1 MSGTNKIDPF
11 VLEVFFAKYE
21 FVAEHLL
28 CCSDAESITMKDLL
42 ALGDEEALNLWDN
55 LSLGY
60 TECKGLPQL
69 RAECAK
75 DHPGLDPECTLCF
88 AGAEEGIYCTFKTL
102 LEPSDHAIVV
112 TPCYQSL
119 LSIPDSLCHTSSLD
133 LTHSDGWSLDLTALR
148 ALIRPGVSKLI
159 VVNFPHNPTGTI
171 ISLAQQGELIAV
183 AREFGLWLFCDEVY
197 RGVERDPTA
206 LLPTIASVY
215 EKGIS
220 LGAVSKVYGLA
231 GLRLG
236 WICCSDQSLI
246 SQVADNKHYLSI
258 CNSAPSEI
266 LSLIA
271 MRSRATVIGRIQGI
285 IKANEQYLATF
296 MGRYPHLLSWTAPQG
311 GCCGFMKMHLP
322 EGVDLSAVA
331 ERLVNEHG
339 VLILPGDNFPIT
351 DKASKVLSQH
361 FRIGLGR
368 ANFPSVLDAFET
380 ALPRVLQDMGVDFG
394 QMFAQ

>member
-1 MSGTNKIDPF
+1 
-11 VLEVFFAKYE
+11 
-21 FVAEHLL
+21 
-28 CCSDAESITMKDLL
+28 
-42 ALGDEEALNLWDN
+42 
-55 LSLGY
+55 
-60 TECKGLPQL
+60 
-69 RAECAK
+69 
-75 DHPGLDPECTLCF
+75 
-88 AGAEEGIYCTFKTL
+88 
-102 LEPSDHAIVV
+102 
-112 TPCYQSL
+112 
-119 LSIPDSLCHTSSLD
+119 
-133 LTHSDGWSLDLTALR
+133 
-148 ALIRPGVSKLI
+148 
-159 VVNFPHNPTGTI
+159 
-171 ISLAQQGELIAV
+171 
-183 AREFGLWLFCDEVY
+183 
-197 RGVERDPTA
+197 
-206 LLPTIASVY
+206 
-215 EKGIS
+215 
-220 LGAVSKVYGLA
+220 
-231 GLRLG
+231 
-236 WICCSDQSLI
+236 
-246 SQVADNKHYLSI
+246 VADNKHYLSI